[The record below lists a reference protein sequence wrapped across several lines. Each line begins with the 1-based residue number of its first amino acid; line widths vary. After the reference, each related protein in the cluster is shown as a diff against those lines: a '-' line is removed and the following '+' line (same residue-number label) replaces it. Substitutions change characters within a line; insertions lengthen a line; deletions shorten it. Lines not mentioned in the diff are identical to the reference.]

1 MKKNKKSIMNE
12 IKKAEKMTGLN
23 EPIRSEETV
32 GAAVSEETENLIKTK
47 TGALPETEKT
57 EEVKESPDIEK
68 AEDGKEP
75 PDAEKTEEVNEP
87 LETEEAKEV
96 KEPPETEEAE
106 ETPETEEAE
115 KIPETEKAEETKETP
130 ESEKAKEAKEPSDA
144 EKAEEEK
151 EPPETEETEEAK
163 EPPETKKAEEPEEAS
178 KTLET
183 EKAENQGISE
193 DADIK
198 LSEKKKFSWK
208 KCILILAI
216 SLAGILLIIYIVG
229 IIYFRNK
236 FLFNTF
242 INGINAS
249 YCTEE
254 EADQYIAKE
263 LSKYKITLVER
274 GGAKEIII
282 ASQIDYH
289 YVPKGEVGAL
299 QKEQNIF
306 AWPVSLWQ
314 ETELYF
320 DSATTFD
327 VDKLDE
333 AIEGLRCFDSDIETA
348 PVDAKLEFYDTTYRI
363 VKEDEGNK
371 VDCSKLCQVMEKV
384 VEKSTTQIDLEELN
398 CYESP
403 KIKADNQELNDLLN
417 GLNQYA
423 KTKIT
428 YKFGEN
434 TEVLDGTIIK
444 DWLSFD
450 ENGNVTLDE
459 SRIPRYVAGL
469 ALKYDTYNQG
479 RNFKTNDGS
488 YVTVEGGHYG
498 WKIDQEL
505 ESQELLELVR
515 LGITSERTANF
526 AQTAVSW
533 NNSDLGDS
541 YVEIDLTKQHLWMY
555 VNGQVVVSS
564 DFVSGDMSRGSRST
578 PSGTFSLYYKKSP
591 AVLKS
596 TKPGDSYETPVT
608 YWMPFNGGIGMH
620 DANWRW
626 SFGGSIY
633 TYNGSHGCINLP
645 TDAARSIYEQIYEG
659 FPVICFYR

>member
-1 MKKNKKSIMNE
+1 MKKNKKSIVNE
-12 IKKAEKMTGLN
+12 IKKAEKMTGSN

-32 GAAVSEETENLIKTK
+32 GAAVSEEIENLIKTK
-47 TGALPETEKT
+47 TGALPEAEKT

-68 AEDGKEP
+68 AEEAKEP

-87 LETEEAKEV
+87 PETEKTEEV
-96 KEPPETEEAE
+96 NEPPETEKTEEVNEPPETEEAE
-106 ETPETEEAE
+106 GT
-115 KIPETEKAEETKETP
+115 PETEKAEETKETP
-130 ESEKAKEAKEPSDA
+130 ESEKAKEAKEAKEPSDA
-144 EKAEEEK
+144 EKA
-151 EPPETEETEEAK
+151 EEAK
-163 EPPETKKAEEPEEAS
+163 EPPETKKAEEPGEAS
-178 KTLET
+178 KTPET

-198 LSEKKKFSWK
+198 LSEKKKFSWN

-314 ETELYF
+314 ETELFF
-320 DSATTFD
+320 DSATIFD

-384 VEKSTTQIDLEELN
+384 VEKSTTQINLEELN

-469 ALKYDTYNQG
+469 ALKYDTYNQA

-515 LGITSERTANF
+515 LGITGERTANF

-564 DFVSGDMSRGSRST
+564 DFVSGDMSRGSRRT

-645 TDAARSIYEQIYEG
+645 TDAARSIYELIYEG
-659 FPVICFYR
+659 FPIICFYR